1 MRFVGVNGKKQKTE
15 IIQVNSTEY
24 LRIVD
29 LMINQGGVLLF
40 RSGSVVRIARQPIGV
55 CMQNN
60 NLGVA
65 MKLGMRRLASGV
77 CILSAQTA
85 EGEMFAMTV
94 SSVTSVSDNP
104 ASLLVCINKLV
115 SQHSYLSTPGTRFA
129 INALNSNQ
137 QDLSNLCA
145 GREQGRDRFSL
156 GSWQQDE
163 YSVPYL
169 TDAQAVFFCEA
180 DKVME
185 YGTHHIVVGK
195 IHQVLVG
202 EDDVNPL
209 LYVDGGY
216 GYLAR
221 SKE

>member
-1 MRFVGVNGKKQKTE
+1 
-15 IIQVNSTEY
+15 
-24 LRIVD
+24 
-29 LMINQGGVLLF
+29 
-40 RSGSVVRIARQPIGV
+40 
-55 CMQNN
+55 
-60 NLGVA
+60 

-77 CILSAQTA
+77 CILSAQTV
-85 EGEMFAMTV
+85 EGEWFGMTV

-115 SQHSYLSTPGTRFA
+115 SQHEYLSTPGTRFA
-129 INALNSNQ
+129 VNALNSDQ

-145 GREQGRDRFSL
+145 GREQGRNRFSI

-163 YSVPYL
+163 YGVPYL

-180 DKVME
+180 DKVLE

-202 EDDVNPL
+202 EDEVDPL
-209 LYVDGGY
+209 LYVDGRY
-216 GYLAR
+216 GLLMR
-221 SKE
+221 PE